1 MLKFSSV
8 ELCSHVPQ
16 VLYYAQSIAE
26 ASAFCPTEERSQQA
40 LFSAASKS
48 NVMIIN
54 RLIINKLAQINL
66 NSTETINRLC
76 RAVKN
81 R

>member
-1 MLKFSSV
+1 MFRKRCITHSQLRKR
-8 ELCSHVPQ
+8 
-16 VLYYAQSIAE
+16 
-26 ASAFCPTEERSQQA
+26 SAFCPTEERCLRRATPEQQA
-40 LFSAASKS
+40 FFSTASKS

-54 RLIINKLAQINL
+54 CLIINKLAQKNL

-81 R
+81 H